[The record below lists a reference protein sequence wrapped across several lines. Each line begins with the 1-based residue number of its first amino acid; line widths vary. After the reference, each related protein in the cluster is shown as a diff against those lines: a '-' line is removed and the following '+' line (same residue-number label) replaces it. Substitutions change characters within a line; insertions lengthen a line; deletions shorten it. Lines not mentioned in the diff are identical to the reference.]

1 MGRKL
6 GTSTPRRMSVVLN
19 SLATKG
25 FVNMDEPE
33 SIRYYSLLNGIPIE
47 KEVPV
52 LILGQSADAEL

>member
-33 SIRYYSLLNGIPIE
+33 SIRYNSLFNGTLIE
-47 KEVPV
+47 KELPV
-52 LILGQSADAEL
+52 FILGQSADAEL